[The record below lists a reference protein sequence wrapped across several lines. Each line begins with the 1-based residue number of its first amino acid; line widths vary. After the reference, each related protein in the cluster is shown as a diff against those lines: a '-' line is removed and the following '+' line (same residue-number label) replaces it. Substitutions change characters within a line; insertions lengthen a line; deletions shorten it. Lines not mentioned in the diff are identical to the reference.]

1 MKTRLLALALFLAPL
16 MACATPPAPAE
27 PARAAAASAPASAA
41 SAACPARSAPTRI
54 TSKAR
59 HTIDDGDPCAD
70 PHSPPV
76 RR

>member
-1 MKTRLLALALFLAPL
+1 MKTRLLAIALFL
-16 MACATPPAPAE
+16 PPVL
-27 PARAAAASAPASAA
+27 AAAASTASAGPSPASASAPVSAA